1 MAELLRALVG
11 RRWRWVT
18 LAVLALMLV
27 LARLGL
33 WQLDRLAERRAANAN
48 WRRRCRRAIDLNA
61 ALDAYGRLR
70 RTNADDLAN
79 RDVMVPAIMTLRSSA
94 SSC

>member
-27 LARLGL
+27 LARLGI
-33 WQLDRLAERRAANAN
+33 WQLDRLAERRAANAQL
-48 WRRRCRRAIDLNA
+48 AAALSAAPIDLNT
-61 ALDAYGRLR
+61 ALTSTPRSR
-70 RTNADDLAN
+70 RAMCPPTWPTA
-79 RDVMVPAIMTLRSSA
+79 M
-94 SSC
+94 